1 MENSRLV
8 HILKTF
14 SKKEIR
20 EFSKWLNSPAHNQRE
35 DVVLLFSYLTKRD
48 YLQKDKF
55 LKKERVFPAVYAK
68 ETYDDAKMR
77 QVIFF
82 LLKQVESFLV
92 YQELMEDEVRSKTT
106 LASVYRKR
114 HLDKSCDK
122 TLRVIED
129 LQKKQPYQNEQLLRN
144 EYLLQKEKYAYLSGF
159 KRTQLNLQEMS
170 DALDITYF
178 ADKLRQICLILSH
191 QAVYKKD
198 YQLRLVEEVLV
209 QVESNN
215 FFEAPAI
222 GIYYYVLK
230 TITNAEEEHYFFEL
244 KKQIENH
251 QNSFPTYEIRNIYL
265 LAINYCIKKMNTGN
279 TTFIREAFELF
290 RKGIEKHFLIEND
303 VISKSTFLNVAING
317 MLLKEFDWVENFIIN
332 YQKYLESHHRDSIVV
347 YGLASLYYEKGE
359 YDKSMQ
365 HSIQNEIND
374 LTLNLN
380 SKSILLKM
388 YYEEGEFDA
397 LESLLGS
404 FATYLQR
411 KKVMGYHK
419 AGYSNLIKLSKKLL
433 KLNPYDKSA
442 KVKLKTEIE
451 NTNPL
456 TPSNRNW
463 LLKQVAKT

>member
-1 MENSRLV
+1 MKNSRLA

-14 SKKEIR
+14 SKKEVR
-20 EFSKWLNSPAHNQRE
+20 EFSKWLDSPAHNQRE
-35 DVVLLFSYLTKRD
+35 DVVLLFHFLTKRD
-48 YLQKDKF
+48 HLHKDKF
-55 LKKERVFPAVYAK
+55 LLKKRVFSEVYPN

-82 LLKQVESFLV
+82 LLKQVENFLI
-92 YQELMEDEVRSKTT
+92 YRELMEDEVRSKTT

-122 TLRVIED
+122 TLRLIEG

-198 YQLRLVEEVLV
+198 YQLRLVEEVLS
-209 QVESNN
+209 QVEMND
-215 FFEAPAI
+215 FFKAPAI

-230 TITNAEEEHYFFEL
+230 TITNADEAHYFFEL

-251 QNSFPTYEIRNIYL
+251 QSSFPQYEIRNIYL

-279 TTFIREAFELF
+279 RTFIREAFELF
-290 RKGIEKHFLIEND
+290 RKGIEKHFLIENN

-317 MLLKEFDWVENFIIN
+317 ILLQEFDWVESFIFN
-332 YQKYLESHHRDSIVV
+332 YQKYLEIYHRESIVS
-347 YGLASLYYEKGE
+347 YSLGHLYYEKKE
-359 YDKSMQ
+359 YDKSMRYL
-365 HSIQNEIND
+365 IQNEIND
-374 LTLNLN
+374 LILNLN
-380 SKSILLKM
+380 SKSILLKI
-388 YYEEGEFDA
+388 YYEENEFDA

-404 FATYLQR
+404 FATFLQR

-419 AGYSNLIKLSKKLL
+419 AGYSNLIKLTKKLL

-442 KVKLKTEIE
+442 KVKLKTEVE
-451 NTNPL
+451 NTTPL

-463 LLKQVAKT
+463 LLKQLEKP

>member
-1 MENSRLV
+1 MKNSRLT

-20 EFSKWLNSPAHNQRE
+20 EFSKWLNSPAHNQRD

-55 LKKERVFPAVYAK
+55 LQKERVFPAVYNN

-77 QVIFF
+77 QIIFF
-82 LLKQVESFLV
+82 LLKQVENFLI

-114 HLDKSCDK
+114 RLDKSCEK
-122 TLRVIED
+122 TLRIIED

-198 YQLRLVEEVLV
+198 YQLRLVEEVLA
-209 QVESNN
+209 QVEANN

-230 TITNAEEEHYFFEL
+230 TITNADEEHYFFEL
-244 KKQIENH
+244 KSQIKNY
-251 QNSFPTYEIRNIYL
+251 QSSFPKYEIRNIYL

-279 TTFIREAFELF
+279 KTFIREAFELF
-290 RKGIEKHFLIEND
+290 RKGIEKHFLIENN

-317 MLLKEFDWVENFIIN
+317 ILLKEFNWVESFILN
-332 YQKYLESHHRDSIVV
+332 YQKFLEQHHREGIVS
-347 YGLASLYYEKGE
+347 YSLGHLYYEKKE

-365 HSIQNEIND
+365 HLIQNEIND
-374 LTLNLN
+374 LILNLN
-380 SKSILLKM
+380 SKSILLKI
-388 YYEEGEFDA
+388 YYEKDEFDA

-419 AGYSNLIKLSKKLL
+419 AGYSNLIKLTKKLL

-442 KVKLKTEIE
+442 KGKLKIEVE
-451 NTNPL
+451 NTTPL

-463 LLKQVAKT
+463 LLTQLEKA